1 MKASTPIGIVVCIVG
16 ILAGATIEGTPLGGL
31 LNVPAILIIF
41 GGIAGVSIATSG
53 MEVMKLMPTLYK
65 KAMTPEFPDIPATV
79 RQLVGYAE
87 KARKEGLLAL
97 EAQVKDIDDPFL
109 KRGLQMGIDGTDPE
123 ELRAVL
129 EGEISAKK
137 AEDKVAAKFFTA
149 MGGYAPTVGIIG
161 TVVGLI
167 HVLENLSDP
176 ASLGPLIAGA
186 FVATLWG
193 VLSANI
199 FWLPMGAKITRISDL
214 QAAQMELLVG
224 SEQCRKALDDSFQ
237 RPVLS
242 STKGSTGAPV
252 SVMGLLLPLA
262 VTEPV
267 VKSTPVNSSLPST
280 KGVVVPLFRI
290 SRLN

>member
-1 MKASTPIGIVVCIVG
+1 MDPATLIGIALSLGALLTTMVLEGSSPMAIVLLPP
-16 ILAGATIEGTPLGGL
+16 ILL
-31 LNVPAILIIF
+31 VF
-41 GGIAGVSIATSG
+41 GGTFGAAIAGSAMADVKKIGGWFKLALMPAKVPPVSDRIAT
-53 MEVMKLMPTLYK
+53 
-65 KAMTPEFPDIPATV
+65 
-79 RQLVGYAE
+79 LVGLAE

-137 AEDKVAAKFFTA
+137 SEDKVAAKFFTA
-149 MGGYAPTVGIIG
+149 MGGYSPTIGIIG

-176 ASLGPLIAGA
+176 GSLGPLIAGA

-193 VLSANI
+193 VLSANL

-214 QAAQMELLVG
+214 QAAQMELLVEG
-224 SEQCRKALDDSFQ
+224 ITEIQAGTSPRAVRQKLNALVPPSEVQEA
-237 RPVLS
+237 
-242 STKGSTGAPV
+242 A
-252 SVMGLLLPLA
+252 
-262 VTEPV
+262 
-267 VKSTPVNSSLPST
+267 
-280 KGVVVPLFRI
+280 
-290 SRLN
+290 